1 MNRLEIHPDCVPCVL
16 KRVLFEARLVDESK
30 EREVIEKVLK
40 ILTEDFK
47 EGVVSAEVATKIH
60 GKVYEILETDDPYHE
75 LKKRSNG
82 VAEKLLPKAEKLIET
97 EGFRGAVLASIA
109 GNVLDFGYRDDMN
122 NPEYL
127 EKEFDN
133 IIEEGLGW
141 DDIDEIEELV
151 KGGNDIIFFTD
162 NTGEVVFDT
171 LLLKKIKEYDVKLT
185 VVVKGKP
192 ILTDATMEDA
202 IKYGIDGIADQLN
215 TTGGYA
221 VGVDF
226 KKLDSELLRK
236 LEDADLIIAKGMANW
251 ESFSEKDYRP
261 IAFLTRSKC
270 GPVSKTMGVP
280 YNVNV
285 AKLFQ

>member
-1 MNRLEIHPDCVPCVL
+1 MEIHPDCVPCVL
-16 KRVLFEARLVDESK
+16 KRVLFEARMVDSSK
-30 EREVIEKVLK
+30 EREVLENVLK
-40 ILTEDFK
+40 ILSKDFQK
-47 EGVVSAEVATKIH
+47 GAVSAEVATKIH
-60 GKVYEILETDDPYHE
+60 GKVYEILGTDDPYHE
-75 LKKRSNG
+75 LKERSNK
-82 VAEKLLPKAEKLIET
+82 VAEKLLPKAKKLVEK

-122 NPEYL
+122 SPECL
-127 EKEFDN
+127 ESEFDD
-133 IIEEGLGW
+133 IIAEGLGW
-141 DDIDEIEELV
+141 DDIDEIENLV
-151 KGGNDIIFFTD
+151 KEGKNIIFFTD

-171 LLLKKIKEYDVKLT
+171 LLMKKIKEYDIDLT
-185 VVVKGKP
+185 VVVKGEP

-202 IKYGIDGIADQLN
+202 VRYNIDEIADQLE

-226 KKLDSELLRK
+226 SKLDPELLRK
-236 LEDADLIIAKGMANW
+236 LDETDLIIAKGMANW

-270 GPVSKTMGVP
+270 EPISKTMGVP
-280 YNVNV
+280 YDVNV

>member
-1 MNRLEIHPDCVPCVL
+1 MEIHPDCVPCVL
-16 KRVLFEARLVDESK
+16 KRVLFEARMVDKSK
-30 EREVIEKVLK
+30 EREVVESVLD
-40 ILTEDFK
+40 ILSNDFE
-47 EGVVSAEVATKIH
+47 EGAVSAEVTTKIH
-60 GKVYEILETDDPYHE
+60 GKVYEILGTNDPYHE
-75 LKKRSNG
+75 LKKRSNK
-82 VAEKLLPKAEKLIET
+82 VAEKLLPKAKKLVEK

-122 NPEYL
+122 TPEYL

-133 IIEEGLGW
+133 IVAEGLGW
-141 DDIDEIEELV
+141 DDIDKIEDLV
-151 KGGNDIIFFTD
+151 KKGDQIIFFTD

-171 LLLKKIKEYDVKLT
+171 LLMEKIKGYDVHLT
-185 VVVKGKP
+185 AVVKGEP
-192 ILTDATMEDA
+192 ILTDATMDDA
-202 IKYGIDGIADQLN
+202 IKYGIDDIADQLD

-226 KKLDSELLRK
+226 SKLDSELLKK

-251 ESFSEKDYRP
+251 ESFSEKEYRP

-270 GPVSKTMGVP
+270 EPVSQTMGVP